1 MSHWQARERAVE
13 SDELRRLRKENE
25 RLREIIRQLGG
36 GDILDK
42 KL

>member
-25 RLREIIRQLGG
+25 KLRKIIRQLGG
-36 GDILDK
+36 VEVCDPR
-42 KL
+42 